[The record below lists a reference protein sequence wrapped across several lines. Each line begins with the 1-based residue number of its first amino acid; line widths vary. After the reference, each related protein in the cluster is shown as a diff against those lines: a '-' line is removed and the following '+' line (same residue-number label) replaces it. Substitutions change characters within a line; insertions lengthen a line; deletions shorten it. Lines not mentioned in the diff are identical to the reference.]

1 MLTRRLSFAQHLSLM
16 GLWLLIPMVGLIS
29 LSAWGVSLG
38 WLDVSVAP
46 AAVGGREG
54 LARTLQPELRSAGG
68 LASLP
73 LLGGILA
80 IAAFSVFWHGRQLC
94 RELDLLTSRIKGAG
108 SSSPPASC
116 FAVREFDQINRAFDM
131 IANEH
136 LREEGRAEFLA
147 LELQHRTNNLL
158 TVVSSIARHTFV
170 GGRPLSEAREL
181 FLGRLHALANA
192 TATLADAK
200 WKGAELDAVVAKELS
215 HYPGRYAA
223 SGPKVML
230 SPAIAQS
237 VSLLIHELATNAR
250 RYGAFSNDAGFV
262 AVSWRYD
269 DPGSRRLAFE
279 WRERGGPLVAPPERR
294 GFGHKLLRTRLSDDG
309 APALIFDAEGFTYR
323 AQLPLDR
330 RASKAP

>member
-1 MLTRRLSFAQHLSLM
+1 MLTRRLSFAHHLSLM
-16 GLWLLIPMVGLIS
+16 GLWLLIPMVGLVS
-29 LSAWGVSLG
+29 LAAWGVSPV
-38 WLDVSVAP
+38 WPDAPVAP
-46 AAVGGREG
+46 AAAGGQEASTRPH
-54 LARTLQPELRSAGG
+54 QPEPRSAGW

-73 LLGGILA
+73 LLGGLLA
-80 IAAFSVFWHGRQLC
+80 IAGFSVFWHGRQLC
-94 RELDLLTSRIKGAG
+94 RELDLLASRTKGAG
-108 SSSPPASC
+108 SSRPLASC
-116 FAVREFDQINRAFDM
+116 FAVREFEQINRALDM
-131 IANEH
+131 FANEH
-136 LREEGRAEFLA
+136 LREEARAEFLA
-147 LELQHRTNNLL
+147 RELQHRTNTLL

-170 GGRPLSEAREL
+170 GGRPVSEAREL

-192 TATLADAK
+192 TATLADAE
-200 WKGAELDAVVAKELS
+200 WRGAELGAVLAKELS
-215 HYPGRYAA
+215 HHPGRYAV

-250 RYGAFSNDAGFV
+250 RYGALSNDTGFV

-269 DPGSRRLAFE
+269 GPGSRRLAFE
-279 WRERGGPLVAPPERR
+279 WRERGGPSVAPPERR
-294 GFGHKLLRTRLSDDG
+294 GFGHKLLRTRLSDDA